1 MKTFDAE
8 NKTIGRVASEV
19 AKALMGKDSADY
31 QPNVVIKNKVQ
42 IKNASKAKINMKKLA
57 TKKYQWYTG
66 YPGGLRERTL
76 QEMIDKK
83 GYGEIFKKAVYGM
96 LPDNKLRSERMKKL
110 EVIE

>member
-1 MKTFDAE
+1 MKKFDAE

-19 AKALMGKDSADY
+19 AKALIGKDSPDY
-31 QPNVVIKNKVQ
+31 QPNVVIKDDVQ
-42 IKNASKAKINMKKLA
+42 IVNASKAKIDMKKLK

-66 YPGGLRERTL
+66 FPGGLREKNL
-76 QEMIDKK
+76 EQMIEKK

-110 EVIE
+110 EIID